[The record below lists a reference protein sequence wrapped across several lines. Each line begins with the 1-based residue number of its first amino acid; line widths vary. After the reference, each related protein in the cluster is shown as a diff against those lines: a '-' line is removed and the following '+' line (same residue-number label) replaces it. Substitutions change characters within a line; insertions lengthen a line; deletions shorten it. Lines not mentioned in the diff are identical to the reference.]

1 MTDIADLVISARADG
16 VDRATRSLDGLSQSA
31 QRTETTTERMS
42 REVNQADQSVGRMG
56 QTADG
61 VARQIRNLAG
71 AIGLGLSVREVV
83 RYADAWTNLN
93 NRLRLVTSGA
103 EEFSAAQRGIFQ
115 VAQQTRQ
122 PLEATAELYQRIAMN
137 QDQLGLSGQ
146 GVVDITRTISQA
158 MVISGTSAQGAQAAL
173 IQLGQAFASGTL
185 RGEELNSVLEQAP
198 GLAQA
203 IAAGMGVTIG
213 QLRALGAEGQL
224 TADAVVKALQDQ
236 ADAVNQQFSQMAPT
250 VDQAMTSIGNSMLEL
265 VGRMDEVSGMSGTL
279 ASSLSSLAA
288 QMRPSGAIG
297 GALLT
302 LSAEFTD
309 LGDIIGYNMARSS
322 LAIEA
327 FIAKNTF
334 QSKKYAEL
342 TRQMALLDKSR
353 LEQRAAMEERL
364 AAALDD
370 GVSAQEDATEA
381 ARMAQPVIKDL
392 SKLYEEMDKEM
403 KSISDEHKKF
413 VDRLRD
419 IQEAVNPTT
428 RAARLFNEEVEF
440 MQVAL
445 EKGYISGEQFN
456 DWLYK
461 AKTELLPDVEVKLKG
476 VKNEIEAI
484 TAKADPMTKV
494 YERGLERMRDGF
506 GDFFQELIV
515 DGRASFSGLLDL
527 FKRML
532 AEMIATAAANRVM
545 VSLGIGG
552 GASSAMASGGSGGM
566 GSLSSIAQMGSSL
579 WGGLSGG
586 TSSIMSNVASFGQYL
601 PQAWQAGYAQGV
613 GAYTQGLY
621 NTGQQFGGGIG
632 TGALVNAGAGMA
644 GGYVGSQV
652 FGGGNRQAN
661 SAWGQTAGSLIGSIW
676 GPIGSAI
683 GGFIGSGV
691 DVLFGSGKPSD
702 KRQYASGGFSATDQI
717 LSGFD
722 GKKFSQE
729 NQDAAAALLGQI
741 QLMGQAIG
749 GTTAAGSVSAGGR
762 TGLRLST
769 GQGESSFRTFK
780 TEADLLAA
788 AWKEVLAGAT
798 ALEPSIKR
806 LSEAFD
812 GNLESSV
819 AYTQS
824 LQALWEASGRSG
836 ATAAATDYA
845 NAQRTLSDLYGTSTA
860 NVRQLAATFDGSA
873 ESVYQLS
880 QVLAENQGVA
890 YQLAMQYRQVRDSV
904 GELFGGLSESI
915 RTSLMSQE
923 ELYNYQRTQVDA
935 LTASLSTLTDPAQI
949 MQASQQIEQLMSGM
963 WSRLSDEQRQEM
975 GAGFLETIAQT
986 EDLATRRLTEQL
998 QLVEDSQQR
1007 TGELIQ
1013 QSIRDAATEL
1023 AASAQT
1029 YQLSAQTIQ
1038 QAAQMML
1045 QAAQAQMRGRE
1056 VNA

>member
-1 MTDIADLVISARADG
+1 MAANDIADLLLRIDATTEGLRRELKRADKLVDDSTGNINRSTSKIDKSFNSLGASAKRLG
-16 VDRATRSLDGLSQSA
+16 VLLGGAFGTR
-31 QRTETTTERMS
+31 E
-42 REVNQADQSVGRMG
+42 
-56 QTADG
+56 
-61 VARQIRNLAG
+61 LA
-71 AIGLGLSVREVV
+71 
-83 RYADAWTNLN
+83 RYADAWTNIN
-93 NRLRLVTSGA
+93 NRLRLVTA
-103 EEFSAAQRGIFQ
+103 TADEFSAAQNGITL
-115 VAQQTRQ
+115 VARQTRQ

-137 QDQLGLSGQ
+137 QSQLGLSGQ
-146 GVVDITRTISQA
+146 EVVDITRTISQA
-158 MVISGTSAQGAQAAL
+158 MVVSGTSAQGAQAAL
-173 IQLGQAFASGTL
+173 VQLGQAFASGTL

-203 IAAGMGVTIG
+203 IATGMGVTIG

-224 TADAVVKALQDQ
+224 TADAVVRALQDQ
-236 ADAVNQQFSQMAPT
+236 ADAVQGRFDTMAPT
-250 VDQAMTSIGNSMLEL
+250 IDQAMTTVGNSIL
-265 VGRMDEVSGMSGTL
+265 VLIGRMDEASGASSTL
-279 ASSLSSLAA
+279 ADGIIRLSD
-288 QMRPSGAIG
+288 AIG
-297 GALLT
+297 GMGAVSSALVT
-302 LSAEFTD
+302 VAAEFTD
-309 LGDIIGYNMARSS
+309 LGDLIGYYMARSS
-322 LAIEA
+322 LAIDA
-327 FIAKNTF
+327 FIAKSTF

-342 TRQMALLDKSR
+342 TRQMALMDQSR
-353 LEQRAAMEERL
+353 LEQRAAMEARL
-364 AAALDD
+364 AAVLDD
-370 GVSAQEDATEA
+370 SVSAQEDASGA
-381 ARMAQPVIKDL
+381 AKAAQPVYKDL
-392 SKLYEEMDKEM
+392 SELYEEMDKEL
-403 KSISDEHKKF
+403 KSINDAHKKF
-413 VDRLRD
+413 TDRLRD

-440 MQVAL
+440 MQLAL
-445 EKGYISGEQFN
+445 EKNYISGEQFN

-461 AKTELLPDVEVKLKG
+461 AKTELLPDVKVGAEG
-476 VKNEIEAI
+476 VKNEIEEI
-484 TAKADPMTKV
+484 TAKADPMTKI

-527 FKRML
+527 FKRMI

-552 GASSAMASGGSGGM
+552 GASSAMASGGGG
-566 GSLSSIAQMGSSL
+566 GGGGLASIANMGRSL
-579 WGGLSGG
+579 WGGFSGG

-613 GAYTQGLY
+613 GTYTQGLY

-652 FGGGNRQAN
+652 FGSGNRQAN

-722 GKKFSQE
+722 GKKFRQE
-729 NQDAAAALLGQI
+729 NQDAAAALLAQI
-741 QLMGQAIG
+741 QQMGMAIG
-749 GTTAAGSVSAGGR
+749 GTSAAGSVSVGGR

-780 TEADLLAA
+780 TEADLLSA

-845 NAQRTLSDLYGTSTA
+845 NAQRTLSQIYSASTSS
-860 NVRQLAATFDGSA
+860 VRQLAADYDGSA
-873 ESVYQLS
+873 QATAVLS
-880 QVLAENQGVA
+880 QALVENQGVA
-890 YQLAMQYRQVRDSV
+890 YQLAMQYQQVRESV
-904 GELFGGLSESI
+904 SGLFGSLSESI

-923 ELYNYQRTQVDA
+923 ELYNYQRTQVDTLSAA
-935 LTASLSTLTDPAQI
+935 LATMTDPAQI
-949 MQASQQIEQLMSGM
+949 METSQRIEQLVSGM
-963 WSRLSDEQRQEM
+963 WGRLSEEQRQEM
-975 GAGFLETIAQT
+975 GAGFLDTISDV
-986 EDLATRRLTEQL
+986 ERVATQQLDKQLKMVEQ
-998 QLVEDSQQR
+998 SQER
-1007 TGELIQ
+1007 TGEIVR
-1013 QSIRDAATEL
+1013 QSIRDAAAEL